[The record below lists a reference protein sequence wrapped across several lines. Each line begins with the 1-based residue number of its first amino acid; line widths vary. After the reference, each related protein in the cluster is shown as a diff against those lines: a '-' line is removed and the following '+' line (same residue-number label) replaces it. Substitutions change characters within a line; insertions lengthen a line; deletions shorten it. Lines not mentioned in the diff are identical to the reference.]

1 MLRAGFT
8 DVFVTGML
16 IRWISVSARPIA
28 MPAKPAGARRCV
40 APRITMRNMNVM
52 TISQT
57 SAGRERVAAG
67 RVLAVAVRGEARPTR
82 SKPALPLAMR

>member
-28 MPAKPAGARRCV
+28 RPAKPGDARLCV
-40 APRITMRNMNVM
+40 APRITIRNMKVM
-52 TISQT
+52 TT
-57 SAGRERVAAG
+57 SVIAAEPK
-67 RVLAVAVRGEARPTR
+67 LYWPGECSPNPFDAKPPFR
-82 SKPALPLAMR
+82 SKPALPLAIR